1 MISTPTPNNPAL
13 RTVATPGV
21 DYYIAFITPE
31 EIKFGRDQT
40 THTFKIQIVNDEEP
54 EIDEYFE
61 VKLSEMD
68 CPVLGDAAITVRI
81 QDDDS
86 KCFESYVVWSSQMS
100 RNSQIIID
108 LEIEPNKGN
117 ESFCFLLFWQLFN
130 RS

>member
-1 MISTPTPNNPAL
+1 MILVHFDEQDFKICLREIYFFFSLVCVSPYYIIFPSLVISTPTPNNPAL

-86 KCFESYVVWSSQMS
+86 KCFESYVV
-100 RNSQIIID
+100 
-108 LEIEPNKGN
+108 
-117 ESFCFLLFWQLFN
+117 
-130 RS
+130 